1 MRVLLANGI
10 AYLAGIWDNK
20 CAVTDAAARRPR
32 RVHQHKTG
40 ADLEQMVK
48 SMSQASDNIAAPAA
62 SGKAA
67 TRSKSK
73 PAAQAPTRQAA
84 TQGQRTVVTFITAQR
99 ACPDATL
106 VGNIVRVFGMPDVDY
121 HAIREATEEQIARS
135 AKVLADNLSE
145 KALEMHLQRIVD
157 AFVRSAHG
165 AGTFYETKASLA
177 RDASSKVANQDRDE
191 DRQGVDGTANRA
203 ARAREFTATVALQ
216 AFALLAAA
224 EGAVDAYAHVTGN
237 DWKPYEGATRPAMA
251 VDRQVAAAQMAA
263 LGM

>member
-1 MRVLLANGI
+1 MQVLPANCV
-10 AYLAGIWDNK
+10 AYLAGICDNK

-32 RVHQHKTG
+32 RVLKHQTG

-48 SMSQASDNIAAPAA
+48 IMSQASSNIAAPAA
-62 SGKAA
+62 SSKVARKNKPAA
-67 TRSKSK
+67 
-73 PAAQAPTRQAA
+73 AAQAPARQVA
-84 TQGQRTVVTFITAQR
+84 TQGQRTVVTLITAQR
-99 ACPDATL
+99 VCPDATL
-106 VGNIVRVFGMPDVDY
+106 VGNIVHVFGMPDVDY

>member
-1 MRVLLANGI
+1 
-10 AYLAGIWDNK
+10 
-20 CAVTDAAARRPR
+20 
-32 RVHQHKTG
+32 
-40 ADLEQMVK
+40 
-48 SMSQASDNIAAPAA
+48 MSQASSNIAAPAA
-62 SGKAA
+62 SDKAA
-67 TRSKSK
+67 RKNK
-73 PAAQAPTRQAA
+73 PAAQAPARQAA
-84 TQGQRTVVTFITAQR
+84 TQGQRTVVTFTTAQR
-99 ACPDATL
+99 ACPDASL
-106 VGNIVRVFGMPDVDY
+106 AGNIVRVFGMPDVDY

-135 AKVLADNLSE
+135 AKALADNLSE

-165 AGTFYETKASLA
+165 AGTFYETKAALA
-177 RDASSKVANQDRDE
+177 RDASSKVANEDRDE

-203 ARAREFTATVALQ
+203 ARAREFAATIALQ

-224 EGAVDAYAHVTGN
+224 EGAVDAYAQVTGS

>member
-1 MRVLLANGI
+1 
-10 AYLAGIWDNK
+10 
-20 CAVTDAAARRPR
+20 
-32 RVHQHKTG
+32 
-40 ADLEQMVK
+40 MVDI
-48 SMSQASDNIAAPAA
+48 MSQASDNIAAPAA

-73 PAAQAPTRQAA
+73 PAAAQAPARQVA
-84 TQGQRTVVTFITAQR
+84 TQGQRTVVTLITAQR